1 MIYIYIYIYVYIY
14 IYEVGAGCLI
24 VSAADIFTRAV
35 ADLTCAV
42 ADQTCAVFKK
52 YFSVIYTLMIWRHV
66 FKKAKR
72 RTSVGLH
79 NMGLINFLI
88 KIKWCFIQ
96 KFLLFLNFLFNVSTE
111 VVLVFRSCSNRFGNK
126 IITCF
131 SDVKIFTSFL
141 WMFVLKLDGVSEFA
155 TCLILQMAHR
165 SM

>member
-1 MIYIYIYIYVYIY
+1 MIYIYIK
-14 IYEVGAGCLI
+14 VGAGCLN
-24 VSAADIFTRAV
+24 VSTADIFTR
-35 ADLTCAV
+35 AV

-52 YFSVIYTLMIWRHV
+52 YFSVIYTLMIIWRHV
-66 FKKAKR
+66 FKQAKR

-96 KFLLFLNFLFNVSTE
+96 KFLLSLNFLFSVSTE

-131 SDVKIFTSFL
+131 SDVKVFTSFL
-141 WMFVLKLDGVSEFA
+141 WMFVLKLDDVSEFA